1 MIPADR
7 AARTTARLPN
17 DFTEEAETMRILVAI
32 DGSHYG
38 DAALAHAL
46 ELNGRLSH
54 PADLTLIHVALS
66 APPRAAS
73 AVGGEILQSYYQQEH
88 DAALAKARETLKAA
102 QREATEITCVGSPG
116 RQIAEHA
123 NEGAFDLVVM
133 GSHGHGA
140 LTGLLLGSTV
150 SAVLSL
156 TKVPLLIVR

>member
-1 MIPADR
+1 
-7 AARTTARLPN
+7 
-17 DFTEEAETMRILVAI
+17 MRILVAI

-46 ELNGRLSH
+46 ELNARLNQ
-54 PADLTLIHVALS
+54 PADITLIHVALS

-73 AVGGEILQSYYQQEH
+73 AVGGEILHSYYQQEH

-102 QREATEITCVGSPG
+102 QLGVTEITSVGAPG

-123 NEGAFDLVVM
+123 NAGAFDLVVM

>member
-1 MIPADR
+1 
-7 AARTTARLPN
+7 
-17 DFTEEAETMRILVAI
+17 MRILVAI

-38 DAALAHAL
+38 DAALTHAL
-46 ELNGRLSH
+46 ELNGRLSQ
-54 PADLTLIHVALS
+54 PADITLIHVALS

-88 DAALAKARETLKAA
+88 DAALAKSRETLKAA

-123 NEGAFDLVVM
+123 NDGAFDLVVM

-156 TKVPLLIVR
+156 SKVPLLIVR